1 MFIYSEEFAAHG
13 ANISCL
19 ALGQKSGLVLA
30 TGGSDN
36 IVKLWKVDS
45 ETCFMVIYYYCFFSN
60 VLFINILKQNSIEN
74 LDKQFI
80 INFF

>member
-1 MFIYSEEFAAHG
+1 MFTYAEEFAAHG

-45 ETCFMVIYYYCFFSN
+45 ETCFMVIIIVVFLN
-60 VLFINILKQNSIEN
+60 ILFIKKKHLN
-74 LDKQFI
+74 KQFI